1 MDIEQKDRSLILVS
15 GNSASDNGLK
25 CCNIGQTATSS
36 GGYDKI
42 CDSYCSKFSQQP
54 MGFPGQKPKVTHED
68 KNALATSLQKCS

>member
-42 CDSYCSKFSQQP
+42 CDSYCSKLSQQP
-54 MGFPGQKPKVTHED
+54 MGFPGQKTQS
-68 KNALATSLQKCS
+68 NS